1 MTATFRSQVGS
12 WFIEH
17 QADCVILQVL
27 LRAEFDQ
34 LRSATSTATVPWM
47 STLKGL
53 VEMSVLAY
61 FNPFAAGGF
70 VVLKKVAEK
79 YMR

>member
-1 MTATFRSQVGS
+1 M
-12 WFIEH
+12 
-17 QADCVILQVL
+17 
-27 LRAEFDQ
+27 
-34 LRSATSTATVPWM
+34 RSAASTTTVPWM

-53 VEMSVLAY
+53 VEIGVLAY

>member
-1 MTATFRSQVGS
+1 
-12 WFIEH
+12 
-17 QADCVILQVL
+17 
-27 LRAEFDQ
+27 
-34 LRSATSTATVPWM
+34 M

-53 VEMSVLAY
+53 VEIGVLAY